1 MRYNNNRAWR
11 TQFKNKKAPA
21 DSTIN
26 NLMKKFNH
34 MGIVNEKPP
43 KQNEM
48 SKKRQNATNYLKE
61 LYSETPNLSFHKV
74 AQILQVSST
83 LVRVTLNFD
92 LKLNTYFQI
101 WPKNTCAIFFI
112 SDFF

>member
-1 MRYNNNRAWR
+1 MSEKI
-11 TQFKNKKAPA
+11 FEM
-21 DSTIN
+21 SVTIN
-26 NLMKKFNH
+26 H
-34 MGIVNEKPP
+34 
-43 KQNEM
+43 
-48 SKKRQNATNYLKE
+48 LKE

-101 WPKNTCAIFFI
+101 WPENYP
-112 SDFF
+112 